1 MSDTDAAAVNDGKT
15 EFGLDFKRR
24 QGMMSE
30 IATSFFEIKKMKT
43 RRVTMESCL
52 IKFKPALRR
61 AAILAALAMVLL
73 PGMAVADAVSDFY
86 KGKIVNVIIS
96 TGPGASYDFYGR
108 TVARHMPSHMPGNP
122 AFTAQ
127 NMPGASGFR
136 AGNHLYT
143 VAPKDGTVIGSF
155 NSAIAFY
162 QAMNQPG
169 IQFKAEN
176 FSWIGSIPQDTAV
189 VAVWHTTGVK
199 SIEDAKKIEV
209 IMGATGASGT
219 MAGYPALLNSILGTK
234 FKIVTGY
241 DGGSSVNLAMER
253 GEVTGRGNTTWGGY
267 KAVTPDWV
275 KENKIIPIVQIGM
288 VKDPD
293 LPHVPLLTD
302 LARNDEERRIFE
314 FVGSTVALGQPFA
327 APPGIPA
334 DRLAAL
340 RDAFEKTLRD
350 PAFRNDAAKLAAQVE
365 LNPITGAEVTAIVKR
380 TTETPPALVEKTRL
394 AMEVKG
400 GKSPSGGGGD

>member
-1 MSDTDAAAVNDGKT
+1 MPRHSTG
-15 EFGLDFKRR
+15 FHIG
-24 QGMMSE
+24 
-30 IATSFFEIKKMKT
+30 
-43 RRVTMESCL
+43 
-52 IKFKPALRR
+52 LRR
-61 AAILAALAMVLL
+61 AAMFAPLVVAMIPV
-73 PGMAVADAVSDFY
+73 PAVADAVSDFY
-86 KGKIVNVIIS
+86 KGKIVNLIIS
-96 TGPGASYDFYGR
+96 TGAGASYDFYGR
-108 TVARHMPSHMPGNP
+108 TVVRHMSNHMTGNP

-136 AGNHLYT
+136 AGNHLYN

-199 SIEDAKKIEV
+199 SVEDAKKTEV

-219 MAGYPALLNSILGTK
+219 MAGYPALLNSVLGTK

-241 DGGSSVNLAMER
+241 DGGNSVNLAMER
-253 GEVTGRGNTTWGGY
+253 GEVTGRGNTTWASY
-267 KAVTPDWV
+267 KSVNAEWV
-275 KENKIIPIVQIGM
+275 REGKIVPIVQIGM
-288 VKDPD
+288 VRDPN
-293 LPHVPLLTD
+293 LPQVPLLTD

-350 PAFRNDAAKLAAQVE
+350 PAFRKDAEKLAAQVE
-365 LNPITGAEVTAIVKR
+365 LNPIPGDEVTKIVKR
-380 TTETPPALVEKTRL
+380 TTETPAALVEKTRL

-400 GKSPSGGGGD
+400 GKPPSGGGGGD

>member
-1 MSDTDAAAVNDGKT
+1 MN
-15 EFGLDFKRR
+15 
-24 QGMMSE
+24 QGAM
-30 IATSFFEIKKMKT
+30 IK
-43 RRVTMESCL
+43 
-52 IKFKPALRR
+52 
-61 AAILAALAMVLL
+61 AALLGASMLSPIVAVAM
-73 PGMAVADAVSDFY
+73 PRSAAADAVTDFY
-86 KGKIVNVIIS
+86 KGKVIQLIIA
-96 TGPGASYDFYGR
+96 TGAGASYDFYGR
-108 TVARHMPSHMPGNP
+108 TVARHMTNHMPGNP
-122 AFTAQ
+122 TFAAQ

-136 AGNHLYT
+136 AGNHLYA

-199 SIEDAKKIEV
+199 SVEDARNTEV

-219 MAGYPALLNSILGTK
+219 MAGYPALLNSVLGTK

-241 DGGSSVNLAMER
+241 DGGNSVNLAMER
-253 GEVTGRGNTTWGGY
+253 GEVTGRGNTTWASY
-267 KAVTPDWV
+267 KSVNADWV
-275 KENKIIPIVQIGM
+275 KENKIIPIVQIGLI
-288 VKDPD
+288 KDPD
-293 LPHVPLLTD
+293 LPQVPLLTD

-340 RDAFEKTLRD
+340 RGAFEKTLLD
-350 PAFRNDAAKLAAQVE
+350 PAFRNDADKLAAQVE
-365 LNPITGAEVTAIVKR
+365 LNPIKGDEVTAIVKR

-400 GKSPSGGGGD
+400 AKGGGGGD